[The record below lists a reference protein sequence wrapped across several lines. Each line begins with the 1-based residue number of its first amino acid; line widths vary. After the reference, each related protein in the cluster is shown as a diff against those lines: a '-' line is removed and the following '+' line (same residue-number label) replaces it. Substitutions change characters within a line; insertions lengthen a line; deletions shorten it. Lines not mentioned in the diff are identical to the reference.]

1 MTVLKTDSLKLY
13 KDKLENYISA
23 LPETASE
30 SEVIETFFEK
40 SCKYTFEILPSA
52 SDEGYYLLCRLN
64 VEQNKKRLT
73 FENIDYSNRKAS
85 KAIINTQQG
94 VCNVSISND
103 GIYSTNSSYDYSAAY
118 ILRGDGQ
125 CLAWDNGIMYTFT
138 LDKIANLSS
147 ISFFPSWNRYGTRGN
162 DFKGTRY
169 SKSVRV
175 KVYCDDE
182 EIFNGELSGLVP
194 NDRVYVTFDKFNQ
207 CHLEKINVGSAEA
220 FANYL
225 KIYI

>member
-13 KDKLENYISA
+13 KDKLETYIPD
-23 LPETASE
+23 LLETADE
-30 SEVIETFFEK
+30 SEIK
-40 SCKYTFEILPSA
+40 SIFSPAHKYTFEILPSA
-52 SDEGYYLLCRLN
+52 SYEGYYLLCRLN

-94 VCNVSISND
+94 VCNVSISNP
-103 GIYSTNSSYDYSAAY
+103 GVYTVMSKYDYSVAY
-118 ILRGDGQ
+118 PLRGDGQ
-125 CLAWDNGIMYTFT
+125 CLAWDSGEPYTFT
-138 LDKIANLSS
+138 LDKITNLSS

-162 DFKGTRY
+162 DFQGTRY
-169 SKSVRV
+169 SKSVNV

-182 EIFNGELSGLVP
+182 EIFNGKLSGLVP
-194 NDRVYVTFDKFNQ
+194 NDRVYVTFDGHNQ

-220 FANYL
+220 FANY
-225 KIYI
+225 

>member
-1 MTVLKTDSLKLY
+1 MTVLKINSLKHY
-13 KDKLENYISA
+13 KDKLETYISD
-23 LPETASE
+23 LTKTVTE
-30 SEVIETFFEK
+30 SEVINVF
-40 SCKYTFEILPSA
+40 SGPHKYRFEISPSA

-94 VCNVSISND
+94 VCNVSISNP
-103 GIYSTNSSYDYSAAY
+103 GVFSETSKYDYSVAY
-118 ILRGDGQ
+118 PLRGDGQ
-125 CLAWDNGIMYTFT
+125 CLSWNGGTTYIFT

-162 DFKGTRY
+162 DFITAFGDRY
-169 SKSVRV
+169 SKSVNV

-194 NDRVYVTFDKFNQ
+194 NDRVYVTFDGHNR

-220 FANYL
+220 FANY
-225 KIYI
+225 

>member
-13 KDKLENYISA
+13 KDKLETYIPD
-23 LPETASE
+23 LLVTASE

-40 SCKYTFEILPSA
+40 SCKYTFEISPSA
-52 SDEGYYLLCRLN
+52 SDEDYYLLCRLN

-94 VCNVSISND
+94 VCNVSISNPDVYRWD
-103 GIYSTNSSYDYSAAY
+103 GYSVAY
-118 ILRGDGQ
+118 PLRGDGQ
-125 CLAWDNGIMYTFT
+125 CLATSSNPYSVYTFV

-147 ISFFPSWNRYGTRGN
+147 VSFFPSWNRYGTRGN

-169 SKSVRV
+169 SKSVNV

-182 EIFNGELSGLVP
+182 EIFNGKLSGLVP

-220 FANYL
+220 FANY
-225 KIYI
+225 